1 MIKLSVIVPVYNVKD
16 YIGQCIN
23 SIVNQSI
30 DSMEI
35 IVVDDGSTDSSI
47 EVVEQIKDSRI
58 KIIRKLNGGLS
69 SARNEG
75 LKVAKGKY
83 VYFIDS
89 DDYIAFDTALEEMYN
104 IGVNENADII
114 VGNAIRY
121 CSAEKQ
127 YEFKRDKEIFKR
139 ICMKS
144 DEFLIKSL
152 ETYSMYS
159 PVWFN
164 MYKTTLLKDNK
175 LFFKEGFF
183 HEDEDFTPRVFLR
196 ASNISIYPKNIYIY
210 RFREESIMGRKS
222 EKHGHDIINICVG
235 LEEEFKKIKNEKLK
249 ALLSDRTVELLLATS
264 YEYNF
269 KRIEKDIRKFAI
281 RNSYNTKLKLHALLY
296 NFSNNVYYKYL
307 DIRNKYER
315 IKIVYES

>member
-121 CSAEKQ
+121 YSTEKQ
-127 YEFKRDKEIFKR
+127 YEFMRDKEIFKR

-159 PVWFN
+159 AVWFN

-269 KRIEKDIRKFAI
+269 KRIEKNIRKFAI
-281 RNSYNTKLKLHALLY
+281 RNSYNTKLKLRALLY
-296 NFSNNVYYKYL
+296 NFSNNAYYKYL